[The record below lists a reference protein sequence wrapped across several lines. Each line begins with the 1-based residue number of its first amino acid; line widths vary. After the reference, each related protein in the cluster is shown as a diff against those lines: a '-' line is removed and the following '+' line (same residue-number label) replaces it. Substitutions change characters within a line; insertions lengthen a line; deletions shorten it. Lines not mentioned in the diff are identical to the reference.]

1 MPHTLSMHMAYPNQ
15 VADRLL
21 AAVGQDILECL
32 VSSETLGRSSSGR
45 SHLLRPLGMFI
56 LTLVYNVLHATALFY
71 QVITLNVAV
80 NSYSNSLFTLLLSN
94 QFVEI
99 KGTVFKRIEKAN
111 LFQLFC
117 ADVVERFQLWL
128 MLVIIGMRNVV
139 EVGGLS
145 IASTHFPTPGGSVA
159 GAINATT
166 APLRSTLIP
175 NAFSLIPSWSGE
187 VLTPFLVVLGSEIL
201 VDWVKHCFVTKF
213 NNVKPRIYRNFLDI
227 LARDYYSNA
236 FVDQNLTKRLGL
248 PVIPLS
254 CLFIRASVQ
263 TYHMFLASHFP
274 PPLPSAVTSV
284 VESGSGAS
292 PSAATTKAMEGLD
305 AVIRKALGRATYSE
319 PDVIRSWWS
328 RDSDDLIAFI
338 AMAAFF
344 LGAFLALLAV
354 KLVLGMLL
362 LRWARGRYEEIDAR
376 ERRNSRSGRHVDK
389 DLDTKGKRLGGLG
402 IIELDDEK
410 KGMIYVDDPKGLE
423 EMKKREG
430 KWREVAERERKEGAD
445 FEGVARY
452 EMSGKRI
459 W

>member
-1 MPHTLSMHMAYPNQ
+1 
-15 VADRLL
+15 
-21 AAVGQDILECL
+21 
-32 VSSETLGRSSSGR
+32 
-45 SHLLRPLGMFI
+45 MFV
-56 LTLVYNVLHATALFY
+56 LTLIYNVLHATALFY

-145 IASTHFPTPGGSVA
+145 IAFSSIHSTSGNVA

-166 APLRSTLIP
+166 LPFRSTLIP

-201 VDWVKHCFVTKF
+201 VDWAKHCFVTKF
-213 NNVKPRIYRNFLDI
+213 NNVKPLIYRNFLDI

-263 TYHMFLASHFP
+263 TYHMFLAAHFP
-274 PPLPSAVTSV
+274 PPLPSAVTGV
-284 VESGSGAS
+284 VESGAGAS

-305 AVIRKALGRATYSE
+305 AVIRKALGRATYGE
-319 PDVIRSWWS
+319 PDVVRSWWS
-328 RDSDDLIAFI
+328 WDSDDLIAFI

-344 LGAFLALLAV
+344 LGAFLALLAI

-362 LRWARGRYEEIDAR
+362 LRWARGRYEGVESRA
-376 ERRNSRSGRHVDK
+376 RRNSSSNSKSSKDK

-410 KGMIYVDDPKGLE
+410 KEMIYQDDPKGLE
-423 EMKKREG
+423 ELKKRER
-430 KWREVAERERKEGAD
+430 KWKEVAERERREGAN
-445 FEGVARY
+445 FEGVSRY

>member
-1 MPHTLSMHMAYPNQ
+1 
-15 VADRLL
+15 
-21 AAVGQDILECL
+21 
-32 VSSETLGRSSSGR
+32 
-45 SHLLRPLGMFI
+45 MFV
-56 LTLVYNVLHATALFY
+56 LTLIYNVLHATALFY

-145 IASTHFPTPGGSVA
+145 IASSSIHSSSGNVA
-159 GAINATT
+159 GVINATT
-166 APLRSTLIP
+166 LPLRSTLIP
-175 NAFSLIPSWSGE
+175 AVFSLIPSWSGE

-201 VDWVKHCFVTKF
+201 VDWAKHCFVTKF
-213 NNVKPRIYRNFLDI
+213 NNIKPIIYRNFLDI

-236 FVDQNLTKRLGL
+236 FVDQNLTKRIGL

-263 TYHMFLASHFP
+263 TYHMFLAAHFP
-274 PPLPSAVTSV
+274 PPLASAVTGV
-284 VESGSGAS
+284 VESGAGAT

-305 AVIRKALGRATYSE
+305 AVIRKALGRATYGE
-319 PDVIRSWWS
+319 ADVARNWCSW
-328 RDSDDLIAFI
+328 DSDGLIAFI
-338 AMAAFF
+338 SMAAFF
-344 LGAFLALLAV
+344 LVAFLALLAI

-362 LRWARGRYEEIDAR
+362 LRWARGRCEEIESR
-376 ERRNSRSGRHVDK
+376 EHRNSSINSRNIKDK
-389 DLDTKGKRLGGLG
+389 DLDTKGKRFGGSG

-410 KGMIYVDDPKGLE
+410 KEMIYADDQNGLE
-423 EMKKREG
+423 ELRRREA
-430 KWREVAERERKEGAD
+430 KWNMAAEKERREGAD
-445 FEGVARY
+445 FEKVSRY